1 MGNKIMQVENKD
13 CVNIHK
19 KIQRARTELKK
30 MHLKKSGYDEV
41 AKCAV
46 YTFEDINPAI
56 ELISAKYKIMPF
68 VVFNLSEVTLTLID
82 TEKPEEKVLFQ
93 LPIKGYNKGENICPI
108 VSRLRCCLYLLA
120 FDIK

>member
-1 MGNKIMQVENKD
+1 MGNKIMQVENED

-19 KIQRARTELKK
+19 KIQQARTELKK
-30 MHLKKSGYDEV
+30 IHLEKSGYDEV
-41 AKCAV
+41 AKRAV
-46 YTFEDINPAI
+46 YTFEDIKAAI
-56 ELISAKYKIMPF
+56 ELVSAKYKIIPF

-82 TEKPEEKVLFQ
+82 AGKPEEKVLFQ